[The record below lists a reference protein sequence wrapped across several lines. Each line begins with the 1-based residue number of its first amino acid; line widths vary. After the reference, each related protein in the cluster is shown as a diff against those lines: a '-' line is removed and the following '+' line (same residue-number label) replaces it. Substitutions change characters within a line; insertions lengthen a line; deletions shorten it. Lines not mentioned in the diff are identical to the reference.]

1 MATPPKTPHDRAKHG
16 RRATDHIT
24 ASLAGSSTEAAGAPL
39 TASALTNLR
48 TEAVTATTRLGTLAR
63 LGTDRLV
70 TFEGVTGVF
79 TPITSATETPI
90 GTDERKNLLA
100 IIDELKREIGALQSS
115 ILKLANDLQAL
126 RERPSA
132 PDDFATAVQQS
143 LDELQQRMSSMRN
156 SMSNFAVRE
165 LKLDASVFVQ
175 VSPLG
180 NIEYRFVQPGDD
192 IEAAGVSRLSLDIVP
207 VPKND
212 LAGVWT
218 ANFFQPGISIS
229 ALPDITA
236 EQAKSLEAAGLFSI
250 GEFLQVGTR
259 ARAQAYLEALLGTER
274 KRLALWAQQAM
285 LMTLRGVNGAAAM
298 VMIEAGLGTFEAL
311 AGLTVEVVVK
321 AYQETREKRPE
332 LGAPEADEALAALW
346 IRAARQYLGL
356 GEPNGVPV
364 SETPPGN

>member
-1 MATPPKTPHDRAKHG
+1 MATPPKTPQDPSKYG

-24 ASLAGSSTEAAGAPL
+24 ASLAGSLTETAGAPL
-39 TASALTNLR
+39 LAGATGVR
-48 TEAVTATTRLGTLAR
+48 TDVVTATTRLGTLSR
-63 LGTDRLV
+63 IGTDRLV
-70 TFEGVTGVF
+70 TVEGVTGVF
-79 TPITSATETPI
+79 TPITTATDTPL

-100 IIDELKREIGALQSS
+100 ILDELKREIGALQTSN
-115 ILKLANDLQAL
+115 LKLTNDLRAL

-143 LDELQQRMSSMRN
+143 LDEMQQRMSTMRN

-165 LKLDASVFVQ
+165 LKLEASVFVQ

-180 NIEYRFVQPGDD
+180 SIEYRFVQPGDD
-192 IEAAGVSRLSLDIVP
+192 VEAAAVSRLSLDIVP

-218 ANFFQPGISIS
+218 VNLFQPHVPIS
-229 ALPDITA
+229 ALSGITA
-236 EQAKSLEAAGLFSI
+236 EQTKSLESAGLFSI

-274 KRLALWAQQAM
+274 SRLELWAQQAM

-298 VMIEAGLGTFEAL
+298 VLIAAGIGSFEAL

-321 AYQETREKRPE
+321 AYGETRNKRTD
-332 LGAPEADEALAALW
+332 LGAPPADAGSATLW

-356 GEPNGVPV
+356 SEPEVVAV
-364 SETPPGN
+364 S